1 MKTNLKYIFLLLVFF
16 IVISG
21 CERDDICIDAIT
33 PHMIV
38 RFYDSEEPTIL
49 KSASQLSVKLID
61 IESNYIDNAT
71 TDSIA
76 IPLMVNGNSTQ
87 YVFTTETNSDTITIN
102 YIPEAI
108 FVGRSCGFKSIFTNT
123 AQFLTIDDDNWVDN
137 IEIVKSTIEDET
149 TAHVKIFH

>member
-1 MKTNLKYIFLLLVFF
+1 MKTYLKYITIIFVFF
-16 IVISG
+16 IGISS
-21 CERDDICIDAIT
+21 CERDDICIDEIT

-38 RFYDSEEPTIL
+38 RFYDSEEPTSV
-49 KSASQLSVKLID
+49 KSASQLSVKLVD
-61 IESNYIDNAT
+61 LESNYIDNTT

-87 YVFTTETNSDTITIN
+87 FVFISDTNSDTLTIN

-123 AQFLTIDDDNWVDN
+123 AHFLNFDSDNWINN